1 MKDLLIFFVVFYVL
15 KIILRGAVSRHQT
28 TDETAEKGG
37 TTINA
42 LIVGTKKVDV
52 HSAWT
57 VRKTLHEGKSKEKGS
72 ASHDEEPS
80 IDEFMN

>member
-1 MKDLLIFFVVFYVL
+1 MLSFTFSKLSFVHC
-15 KIILRGAVSRHQT
+15 GAVSRHLT

-52 HSAWT
+52 YSAWT

>member
-1 MKDLLIFFVVFYVL
+1 MLTHSCGLIAFFDG
-15 KIILRGAVSRHQT
+15 KPT